1 MNKGSAINGREL
13 SDDSYYAS
21 ESGLNNKRE
30 LSDEENEF
38 LRFSGNDI
46 RSSALLYEGG
56 PSESVVEP
64 IAHHSGPA
72 RAASKVEEVEI
83 MNPNSLESLFID

>member
-1 MNKGSAINGREL
+1 MNKSSAKSGRE

-21 ESGLNNKRE
+21 ESGVNNKRE
-30 LSDEENEF
+30 VSDEENEF

-46 RSSALLYEGG
+46 RSSTLLYEGG
-56 PSESVVEP
+56 PSESIVEP
-64 IAHHSGPA
+64 INQSQVPA
-72 RAASKVEEVEI
+72 RAASKIEEVEI